1 MRSCSERSSGDA
13 IAAETYP
20 AADAANRAFAMP
32 TTASGVKPNFVC
44 GSSSGA
50 DAPNMFFLTTPFIR
64 GSSSRGA
71 GRLCVG
77 TSGVSSSRALQS
89 GAGARS
95 SVRDVGGDDAGDEV
109 FGAEEQ
115 RWADRYGLLFL
126 LIVVSLILSAAN
138 TTWLK
143 VVAIVLQGG
152 VVLFAFLAARA
163 GRHAWRLA
171 IVLVPVGVIVGIAG
185 RIGGG
190 SQPAELVA
198 AIVSVV
204 LPAAAIVA
212 LARRIMKEPFV
223 SGRSVLGLLSV
234 YLLIGMTFAAT
245 YVTIA
250 VASEEPFFAQAE
262 HAEPVD
268 FTYFSFVT
276 LATVGYGD
284 FTAANPMPRM
294 LAAIEGLTGQLYL
307 VTVVAVA
314 VSRVRTRR
322 EPPPGG

>member
-1 MRSCSERSSGDA
+1 MAGEHER
-13 IAAETYP
+13 
-20 AADAANRAFAMP
+20 AADDF
-32 TTASGVKPNFVC
+32 T
-44 GSSSGA
+44 
-50 DAPNMFFLTTPFIR
+50 
-64 GSSSRGA
+64 
-71 GRLCVG
+71 
-77 TSGVSSSRALQS
+77 
-89 GAGARS
+89 
-95 SVRDVGGDDAGDEV
+95 
-109 FGAEEQ
+109 AEEA

-126 LIVVSLILSAAN
+126 LILLALVLTAAN

-143 VVAIVLQGG
+143 IAAVLVQGG

-163 GRHAWRLA
+163 GRRAWRLA
-171 IVLVPVGVIVGIAG
+171 IVLVPLAVILGIAG
-185 RIGGG
+185 RFGD
-190 SQPAELVA
+190 SRPAEALA
-198 AIVSVV
+198 AIINLI

-212 LARRIMKEPFV
+212 LGRRIVVEPFV
-223 SGRSVLGLLSV
+223 SSRTIIGLLCV

-245 YVTIA
+245 YITIA
-250 VASEEPFFAQAE
+250 VVSDEPFFVQTD

-268 FTYFSFVT
+268 FTYFSLVT

-322 EPPPGG
+322 DRSPEG